1 MATTYVL
8 DTNVLLHDAKALH
21 AFGSSTIVI
30 PLDVLEELDQFKK
43 NTDEVGRN
51 ARRVIREL
59 DALRQSGSLVEGVRV
74 NGGMVRVLADYK
86 PQTVPHGMDLQV
98 VDNRILLCARYL
110 EEQGLG
116 PAVVVS
122 KDINA
127 RIKGD
132 ALGIKTE
139 DFEANKVNFEE
150 LYKGWEEREVAPEML
165 EAFYRE
171 GGFEPD
177 WQAQPNECFI
187 LRSNANPQQS
197 AIAVRAANGRI
208 EPLRQTEA
216 HPWGIKP
223 LNVQQKF
230 ALELLLDDRVQLV
243 TLVGGAG
250 TGKTLLALACGLTK
264 VMDER
269 VYSKVF
275 VSRPIMPL
283 GRDIGYLPGTKE
295 EKLEHWMQP
304 IFDNLKMLT
313 DSFYDDEDKLQYL
326 LDSKVLE
333 LEAVTYIRGRSLP
346 RQFIIIDEAQ
356 NLTPHE
362 TKTIISRAGTNTK
375 VILTGDPYQIDNPY
389 LDASS
394 NGLTYVVERFKG
406 QELFGQVLLTRT
418 ERSPLAALAASL
430 L

>member
-1 MATTYVL
+1 MATYIL
-8 DTNVLLHDAKALH
+8 DTNVLLHDAKSLH
-21 AFGSSTIVI
+21 AFKNSTVVI
-30 PLDVLEELDQFKK
+30 TLDVLEELDQFKK
-43 NTDEVGRN
+43 NPDEVGRN
-51 ARRVIREL
+51 ARQVIREL
-59 DALRQSGSLVEGVRV
+59 DRLRRAGSLTEGVPV
-74 NGGMVRVLADYK
+74 NGGTLRVLVESM
-86 PQTVPHGMDLQV
+86 PTHIPPGMDLDI

-110 EEQGLG
+110 EERGAG
-116 PAVVVS
+116 PAIVVS
-122 KDINA
+122 KDINC
-127 RIKGD
+127 RVKGD
-132 ALGIKTE
+132 ALGITTE
-139 DFEANKVNFEE
+139 DFEATKIDFES
-150 LYKGWEEREVAPEML
+150 LYKGWEEHDISPEEM
-165 EAFYRE
+165 EAFYKE
-171 GGFEPD
+171 GGFTPG
-177 WQAQPNECFI
+177 WHTQPNECFI
-187 LRSNANPQQS
+187 LHSSANPQQS
-197 AIAVRAANGRI
+197 AIAIRAASGRV
-208 EPLRQTEA
+208 EPLRHAEA

-230 ALELLLDDRVQLV
+230 ALELLLDEKVQLV

-250 TGKTLLALACGLTK
+250 TGKTLLALASGLQK

-269 VYSKVF
+269 VYTKVF

-304 IFDNLKMLT
+304 IYDNLKLLT

-326 LDSKVLE
+326 MDSKVLE
-333 LEAVTYIRGRSLP
+333 MEAVTYIRGRSLP

-362 TKTIISRAGTNTK
+362 VKTIVSRAGLNTK

-406 QELFGQVLLTRT
+406 QDLFGQVLLTRS
-418 ERSPLAALAASL
+418 ERSPLAALAASIL
-430 L
+430 

>member
-1 MATTYVL
+1 MAIYVL

-21 AFGSSTIVI
+21 AFGNATVVI

-59 DALRQSGSLVEGVRV
+59 DALRQQGSLTTGVRV
-74 NGGMVRVLADYK
+74 NGGSVRVLADCMPK
-86 PQTVPHGMDLQV
+86 TVPHGMDLSIT
-98 VDNRILLCARYL
+98 DNRILLCARYL
-110 EEQGLG
+110 EEQGEG

-139 DFEANKVNFEE
+139 DFEANKVNIDE
-150 LYKGWEEREVAPEML
+150 LYYGWEERDVSPEQI
-165 EAFYRE
+165 EAFYRD
-171 GGFEPD
+171 GGITPD

-187 LRSNANPQQS
+187 LRNSTNAQQS
-197 AIAVRAANGRI
+197 AIGIRALSGRI
-208 EPLRQTEA
+208 EPLRSGEA

-230 ALELLLDDRVQLV
+230 ALELLLDERVQLV

-250 TGKTLLALACGLTK
+250 TGKTLLALACGLQK

-333 LEAVTYIRGRSLP
+333 MEAVTYIRGRSLP

-362 TKTIISRAGTNTK
+362 VKTIISRAGLNTK

-406 QELFGQVLLTRT
+406 QEMFGQVLLTRS
-418 ERSPLAALAASL
+418 ERSPLAALAVAL

>member
-1 MATTYVL
+1 MAIYVL

-21 AFGSSTIVI
+21 AFGNATVVI

-59 DALRQSGSLVEGVRV
+59 DALRQQGSLTTGVRV
-74 NGGMVRVLADYK
+74 NGGSVRVLADCLPK
-86 PQTVPHGMDLQV
+86 TVPHGMDLSIT
-98 VDNRILLCARYL
+98 DNRILLCARYL
-110 EEQGLG
+110 EEQGEG

-139 DFEANKVNFEE
+139 DFEANKVNIDE
-150 LYKGWEEREVAPEML
+150 LYYGWEERDVSPEQI
-165 EAFYRE
+165 EAFYRD
-171 GGFEPD
+171 GGIEPD

-187 LRSNANPQQS
+187 LRNSTNAQQS
-197 AIAVRAANGRI
+197 AIGIRALSGRI
-208 EPLRQTEA
+208 EPLRSGEA

-230 ALELLLDDRVQLV
+230 ALELLLDERVQLV

-250 TGKTLLALACGLTK
+250 TGKTLLALACGLQK

-333 LEAVTYIRGRSLP
+333 MEAVTYIRGRSLP

-362 TKTIISRAGTNTK
+362 VKTIISRAGLNTK
-375 VILTGDPYQIDNPY
+375 VILTGDPYQIDNPD

-406 QELFGQVLLTRT
+406 QEIFGQVLLTRS

>member
-1 MATTYVL
+1 MATYVL
-8 DTNVLLHDAKALH
+8 DTNVLLHDARALH
-21 AFGSSTIVI
+21 AFGNATVVI

-43 NTDEVGRN
+43 NPDEVGRN

-59 DALRQSGSLVEGVRV
+59 DEMRVTGSLPAGVRV
-74 NGGMVRVLADYK
+74 NGGQVRVLADYL
-86 PQTVPHGMDLQV
+86 PAVVPHGMDITI

-110 EEQGLG
+110 EEQGQG

-127 RIKGD
+127 RVKGD

-139 DFEANKVNFEE
+139 DFEANKVNIDE
-150 LYKGWEEREVAPEML
+150 LYKGWEEREVGPEML
-165 EAFYRE
+165 DAFYRD
-171 GGFEPD
+171 GGIEPD
-177 WQAQPNECFI
+177 WGAQPNECFI
-187 LRSNANPQQS
+187 LRNSANLQQS
-197 AIAVRAANGRI
+197 AIGIRVASGRI
-208 EPLRQTEA
+208 EPLRNGDA

-230 ALELLLDDRVQLV
+230 ALELLLDERVQLV

-250 TGKTLLALACGLTK
+250 TGKTLMALAAGLQK

-269 VYSKVF
+269 VYAKVF

-283 GRDIGYLPGTKE
+283 GRDIGYLPGTKD

-304 IFDNLKMLT
+304 IFDNLRMLT

-333 LEAVTYIRGRSLP
+333 MEAVTYIRGRSLP

-362 TKTIISRAGTNTK
+362 TKTIISRAGMSTK

-406 QELFGQVLLTRT
+406 QELFGQVLLTRS

>member
-1 MATTYVL
+1 MATYVL

-21 AFGSSTIVI
+21 AFKNSTVVI

-43 NTDEVGRN
+43 NFDEVGRN
-51 ARRVIREL
+51 ARKVIREL
-59 DALRQSGSLVEGVRV
+59 DQLRASGSLTEGVRV
-74 NGGMVRVLADYK
+74 NGGVVRVLADCL
-86 PQTVPHGMDLQV
+86 PQSIPHGMDLQV
-98 VDNRILLCARYL
+98 VDNRILLCAKFL
-110 EEQGLG
+110 EERGEG

-132 ALGIKTE
+132 ALGIRTE
-139 DFEANKVNFEE
+139 DFEANKVNIDE
-150 LYKGWEEREVAPEML
+150 LYKGWEEREVHPEEL
-165 EAFYRE
+165 DAFYR
-171 GGFEPD
+171 GGGLQPT
-177 WQAQPNECFI
+177 WMTQPNECFI
-187 LRSNANPQQS
+187 LRSAANAQQS
-197 AIAVRAANGRI
+197 AIGVRNANGRV
-208 EPLRQTEA
+208 EPLRNGDA

-269 VYSKVF
+269 VYAKVF

-283 GRDIGYLPGTKE
+283 GRDIGYLPGTKD

-304 IFDNLKMLT
+304 IFDNLKLLT

-333 LEAVTYIRGRSLP
+333 MEAVTYIRGRSLP
-346 RQFIIIDEAQ
+346 RQYIIIDEAQ

-362 TKTIISRAGTNTK
+362 TKTIISRAGSNTK

-406 QELFGQVLLTRT
+406 QDLFGQVLLTRS